1 MTSPVPSDAVA
12 APLSCDAGTP
22 ARRSSR
28 GYLVTLN
35 ECRDRSWRGHCDAS
49 RPSTLAHL
57 GPYVGADLG
66 QYCART
72 SAREYPPRWLPARLE
87 HVLIHPWTTGLCCS
101 PAIAESPRRRLPLS
115 PMTTGSRRST
125 CPSTPISRSS
135 AKQPIRPPVTNRCLT
150 TATCAHWIRG

>member
-12 APLSCDAGTP
+12 APLSCGAGTP

-35 ECRDRSWRGHCDAS
+35 ERRGASRRGHCDARRS
-49 RPSTLAHL
+49 STLAHL
-57 GPYVGADLG
+57 GQSVGADLG
-66 QYCART
+66 DVSRPNT
-72 SAREYPPRWLPARLE
+72 HPRWLPARLE

-101 PAIAESPRRRLPLS
+101 PAIADSPRRRLPLS
-115 PMTTGSRRST
+115 PITTGSRRST

-150 TATCAHWIRG
+150 TATCARWIRG

>member
-12 APLSCDAGTP
+12 APLSCGAGTP

-35 ECRDRSWRGHCDAS
+35 ESGGASWRGHCDAG
-49 RPSTLAHL
+49 RLSTLAHL
-57 GPYVGADLG
+57 GQSVGADLG
-66 QYCART
+66 DIP
-72 SAREYPPRWLPARLE
+72 PPRWLPARLE

-101 PAIAESPRRRLPLS
+101 PAIAESPRLRRPPS
-115 PMTTGSRRST
+115 PIITGFRRST

-135 AKQPIRPPVTNRCLT
+135 AKRPIRPPVTKRCPT
-150 TATCAHWIRG
+150 TATCAPWIRG